1 MRRFFQKKRLLT
13 ILAVLIGLGM
23 LVGLGWLLR
32 NAVRAYLA
40 DPLMGAVWV
49 GRLLYSSV
57 PQEVVWGVFLVVAY
71 MIAFTSL
78 QRRPQWQRPGEKRK
92 ARTMEQRV
100 NILARWYLNRN
111 RRYYRHRLQNALTEI
126 LVDIL
131 AQKQHSSSQDVKI
144 AIRNGR
150 VDLPPD
156 ILKYAQEGLS
166 PWPPTPARR
175 QGILGFLFRQSDEDQ
190 AQIQKM
196 EEVMVF
202 LEQQLEGTH
211 DR

>member
-1 MRRFFQKKRLLT
+1 MRRFFQKNWLLT
-13 ILAVLIGLGM
+13 ILAVVVSLGVLIGF
-23 LVGLGWLLR
+23 GWLIR

-40 DPLMGAVWV
+40 DPLMGVVWV
-49 GRLLYSSV
+49 GRLLYSSI
-57 PQEVVWGVFLVVAY
+57 PQEVVWGAFLVIAY
-71 MIAFTSL
+71 LIAFTSL
-78 QRRPQWQRPGEKRK
+78 QRRPQWQRPGEKQK
-92 ARTMEQRV
+92 ARAMEQRV
-100 NILARWYLNRN
+100 SILARWYLNRN
-111 RRYYRHRLQNALTEI
+111 RRYYRHRLQNALTDI

-150 VDLPPD
+150 IDLPPD
-156 ILKYAQEGLS
+156 ILKYAQDGLS
-166 PWPPTPARR
+166 PWPPTPIRR
-175 QGILGFLFRQSDEDQ
+175 RGILEFFFRKSDEDQ
-190 AQIQKM
+190 AHIQKM